1 MKLSID
7 LSNSVNGPKSR
18 VARLDYSSTEFNP
31 TLDKLIRTRLLRRA
45 QQAIIEET
53 ALMVDQNNSPV
64 VKVHQVAG
72 DLLEK
77 VGKLIPSYSGA
88 VNID

>member
-1 MKLSID
+1 MKLSIALSND
-7 LSNSVNGPKSR
+7 LSGPAGVS
-18 VARLDYSSTEFNP
+18 RLDYSSTEFNP

-64 VKVHQVAG
+64 MAVHQIAG
-72 DLLEK
+72 DLLDDIIRMMPTE
-77 VGKLIPSYSGA
+77 VSA
-88 VNID
+88 NAD